1 MSPEI
6 AQILLIVT
14 AAILL
19 ALLVAALARRG
30 LLSLRYTLGWMFVA
44 TIGAIFGIA
53 SGLVRP
59 VSDAFNMTETGLLL
73 ALTAATLVLIT
84 IQLSITASGL
94 QEAIR
99 TLAESHALLEE
110 RVRRAERGGAPTLAV
125 GVGGTNELGGR
136 SRGAAGPEG
145 EQ

>member
-14 AAILL
+14 AAIVL

-44 TIGAIFGIA
+44 AIGAIFGIA

-59 VSDAFNMTETGLLL
+59 VADAFNMTETGLLL

-94 QEAIR
+94 HEAVR

-110 RVRRAERGGAPTLAV
+110 RVRRSERGARSIDGI
-125 GVGGTNELGGR
+125 GTAARATVAGQR
-136 SRGAAGPEG
+136 SGPEG
-145 EQ
+145 DVSQ